1 MDGLGF
7 IDGRKRLRVDID
19 GEAFWSCAQ
28 VEGSGR
34 ILSLC
39 AGGVGIADADPLL
52 PVGTKVQVT
61 LAIGDER
68 IASIPAEV
76 VWAREERL
84 GVHFR
89 ALSLELQGRI
99 DALVHEL
106 AETTDGRRDEID

>member
-7 IDGRKRLRVDID
+7 EDQRKYLRVDTD
-19 GEAFWSCAQ
+19 GEAFWSGAQ

-39 AGGVGIADADPLL
+39 AGGVGIADPEPLL
-52 PVGTKVQVT
+52 PVGTKVYIT

-84 GVHFR
+84 GLHFQ
-89 ALSLELQGRI
+89 ALSRELQGQV
-99 DALVHEL
+99 DALIHEL
-106 AETTDGRRDEID
+106 LETADRPLDEIE